1 MKVFRSLMDSLQVRH
16 KILPNRIVFPAT
28 ITNYALEKGAVSEP
42 LLEYYEKKAQNR
54 IGLTIVGAT
63 TISSDG
69 KLSPYCSRI
78 DLDDYMEGLSSLF
91 KVIKKAGSVPAI
103 QIVHAGRQ
111 TSSKITGV
119 QPVAPSAIPCPVFQE
134 IPRELDQ
141 GEIERIEDEFAEGSL
156 RAKQAD
162 AELVEFHAAHGYLI
176 NQFLSPYSS
185 HRENI
190 YCSSV
195 ENRVRFMIN
204 ILAKMTEKVGKDFP
218 IIWG

>member
-1 MKVFRSLMDSLQVRH
+1 
-16 KILPNRIVFPAT
+16 
-28 ITNYALEKGAVSEP
+28 
-42 LLEYYEKKAQNR
+42 
-54 IGLTIVGAT
+54 
-63 TISSDG
+63 
-69 KLSPYCSRI
+69 
-78 DLDDYMEGLSSLF
+78 MEGLSSLF